1 MSLVT
6 PPHSAQECLKT
17 SANGQKPNKI
27 QGGEGGGLISDRL
40 APHLWEGG
48 GAKNYMYNHA
58 IVQQKMK
65 FVDLPLTIL

>member
-6 PPHSAQECLKT
+6 PPHSAQECLRT

-27 QGGEGGGLISDRL
+27 QGEREGGVISDRL
-40 APHLWEGG
+40 APHLWGG

-58 IVQQKMK
+58 IVLQKMK